1 MGYGRAPKFPAY
13 NLQSVVDIESG
24 LIIHNDVANEAND
37 SQLLHPMA
45 IAAKEVLDVDPLEV
59 LADGGD
65 SNEQDFARGEQAGRR
80 VAAPYKRGDLSAQ
93 SFRPTPVLTADH
105 TNTTPRQNGATR

>member
-45 IAAKEVLDVDPLEV
+45 IAAKEVLDVDQLEV
-59 LADGGD
+59 LAYGGY
-65 SNEQDFARGEQAGRR
+65 SIAQAVAHCEQAGVR
-80 VAAPYKRGDLSAQ
+80 VAAPIKRGAMSAQ
-93 SFRPTPVLTADH
+93 YFRPGQFRSDEH
-105 TNTTPRQNGATR
+105 TSDI

>member
-45 IAAKEVLDVDPLEV
+45 IAAKQVLDVDQLEV
-59 LADGGD
+59 LADGGY
-65 SNEQDFARGEQAGRR
+65 SNAQEVARCEQDGVR
-80 VAAPYKRGDLSAQ
+80 VAATDQAWRHERRILPPCAVH
-93 SFRPTPVLTADH
+93 P
-105 TNTTPRQNGATR
+105 

>member
-45 IAAKEVLDVDPLEV
+45 IAAKEVLDVDQLEV
-59 LADGGD
+59 LADGGY
-65 SNEQDFARGEQAGRR
+65 SNAQEVARCEQEDRKSVGEGKGGSVRVDLGGGRII
-80 VAAPYKRGDLSAQ
+80 
-93 SFRPTPVLTADH
+93 
-105 TNTTPRQNGATR
+105 

>member
-45 IAAKEVLDVDPLEV
+45 IAAKQVLDVDQLEV
-59 LADGGD
+59 LADGGY
-65 SNEQDFARGEQAGRR
+65 SNAQEVALRARWCSRGGTDQAWRHERR
-80 VAAPYKRGDLSAQ
+80 ILPPCAVHP
-93 SFRPTPVLTADH
+93 
-105 TNTTPRQNGATR
+105 